1 MWNVTNELRS
11 FGVCQNGL
19 IEIDDAVLLDFLS
32 FVRVTGE
39 DWSIIEDKIGDKQQ
53 MRSRVAQN
61 LKNKHLLTFDALA
74 NHIWFCNKNCYR
86 EALSHCYDI
95 LRRLDDDYGGNVHLR
110 DCCIQTIIRIEDNR
124 DRFNNY
130 VIDCPIDILDE
141 FAKGYIQGGRSMDG
155 LKERLK
161 TEVKS
166 GKHEFTRFYPFY
178 LVCMGDVELL
188 PQYIDDIKQTKEFY
202 VEFEYPNPF
211 ELIADETKLD
221 LMLDLLSFS
230 FQNEIRQ
237 SPYNNLIRCILS
249 CVENIAYQSRE
260 SYEIA
265 FSTISGLA
273 KQHPGHEDTSL
284 LFEFLWRIR
293 EEMPKRTIMPP
304 SLTESLE
311 LYDGLMGTKG

>member
-1 MWNVTNELRS
+1 MLRAK
-11 FGVCQNGL
+11 L
-19 IEIDDAVLLDFLS
+19 
-32 FVRVTGE
+32 
-39 DWSIIEDKIGDKQQ
+39 SIIEDKIGDKQQ

-166 GKHEFTRFYPFY
+166 GKHEFT
-178 LVCMGDVELL
+178 
-188 PQYIDDIKQTKEFY
+188 
-202 VEFEYPNPF
+202 
-211 ELIADETKLD
+211 
-221 LMLDLLSFS
+221 LLSF
-230 FQNEIRQ
+230 
-237 SPYNNLIRCILS
+237 L
-249 CVENIAYQSRE
+249 
-260 SYEIA
+260 
-265 FSTISGLA
+265 SGL
-273 KQHPGHEDTSL
+273 HG
-284 LFEFLWRIR
+284 
-293 EEMPKRTIMPP
+293 
-304 SLTESLE
+304 
-311 LYDGLMGTKG
+311 